1 MLYPFLRHVD
11 PPSVLPGLVYVNLH
25 KVLDQRMPNHASIS
39 AQSASCVC
47 VFVRRKEFIHVHEL
61 NYCYYYY

>member
-39 AQSASCVC
+39 TQSVVC